1 MVQQQLL
8 QPGGKRSS
16 NGKRISV
23 ARVDLSAVSHTSHTH
38 VRRLFTRTMNV
49 IMSISEF
56 RVPAPH
62 YGAAQRTARGISS
75 PAAEQH
81 APGNHGRRPYQHKL
95 PEAVGYLNVGRA
107 AAVPHA

>member
-1 MVQQQLL
+1 MANESRWLVLIF
-8 QPGGKRSS
+8 R
-16 NGKRISV
+16 
-23 ARVDLSAVSHTSHTH
+23 LSAIPHTLMF
-38 VRRLFTRTMNV
+38 VV

-56 RVPAPH
+56 CVPAPH

-81 APGNHGRRPYQHKL
+81 APANHGRRPYQHKL
-95 PEAVGYLNVGRA
+95 PEAVGYPNVGRA